1 MPDCLFCRIVAR
13 EIPASIVC
21 ETPLTLAFRDIHPI
35 APTHVLVIPKPHVGT
50 ILGLDETQSDVIVA
64 LTRTIQDVA
73 RLENIQERGFRVV
86 VNNGK
91 DANQAVAHLHYHVL
105 AGRKLGWPPG

>member
-21 ETPLTLAFRDIHPI
+21 ETSTTLAFRDIHPQ
-35 APTHVLVIPKPHVGT
+35 APTHVLVIPKVHVQSLMF
-50 ILGLDETQSDVIVA
+50 IDETQDQLVVD
-64 LTRTIQDVA
+64 LTRTIQDVV
-73 RLENIQERGFRVV
+73 RKENIQGTGFRVV
-86 VNNGK
+86 ANNGK